1 MLTERI
7 VSDMFEMNATT
18 VRKEWS
24 TVVDSVV
31 REKPIMFKRTRDR
44 MFLTNVE
51 FLSELLEAYIFH
63 ATVFKE
69 NDNSFT
75 ISLDEIDLIENGKDE
90 QDAKQK
96 LAASILEYAKDY
108 YDDYTYW
115 SRGNRKSHIPY
126 VFKALILG
134 DAEKIGGLI
143 QCRHGGI

>member
-1 MLTERI
+1 ML
-7 VSDMFEMNATT
+7 EMSATT

-24 TVVDSVV
+24 AVVDSVV

-44 MFLTNVE
+44 MFLTNIE
-51 FLSELLEAYIFH
+51 LLSELLEAYTFH
-63 ATVFKE
+63 AAIFTEDDK
-69 NDNSFT
+69 SLT
-75 ISLDEIDLIENGKDE
+75 ISLDEIDLIENGTDE
-90 QDAKQK
+90 QEAKNK
-96 LAASILEYAKDY
+96 LAASILEYANDY
-108 YDDYTYW
+108 YDDYAYW